1 MAALTGPPSPM
12 QSLREEAVC
21 AICLDYFKEPVSIGC
36 GHNFCRGCVTQL
48 WGKDDE
54 LDREQ
59 PALAGHVVREVLVHR
74 YAEREA
80 FEYRA
85 HARRHHHHHHNHNHN
100 HNHNHHHREG
110 HRRRRHR
117 GNADPGWDDEEE
129 DWNSL
134 QGLVQDL
141 RIRVFPQEE
150 RRGERPHDGHQYHH
164 LGRYRHRP
172 VFHHGPPHPPVR
184 RQLYPEVR
192 VRSPPRPMPQVFSCP
207 QCRRT
212 FPSRSFRPNL
222 QLANM
227 VRIIRQIGH
236 TP

>member
-1 MAALTGPPSPM
+1 MAAAPGPPSPL

-54 LDREQ
+54 LEREQ
-59 PALAGHVVREVLVHR
+59 PGLARHVVREVLVHR
-74 YAEREA
+74 YAEQEA
-80 FEYRA
+80 LEYRA
-85 HARRHHHHHHNHNHN
+85 PAGRRRDGH
-100 HNHNHHHREG
+100 
-110 HRRRRHR
+110 HRRRRRR
-117 GNADPGWDDEEE
+117 GHAGPGWEDEDE
-129 DWNSL
+129 DWNGL

-141 RIRVFPQEE
+141 RIRVFPRED
-150 RRGERPHDGHQYHH
+150 RGDRPHDGRHHHH
-164 LGRYRHRP
+164 LGRYRQRP
-172 VFHHGPPHPPVR
+172 VAPRGPPHPPVR

-192 VRSPPRPMPQVFSCP
+192 VRSPPRAAPQVFSCP